1 MKKIPFITT
10 SLFCLMLLSA
20 YAESVL
26 PKACT
31 LLTTKEVT
39 AWLGTGLSPQEKSDK
54 APITKSGSN
63 QVTGTAPSSNCAY
76 VSENVGLNLEVVAFE
91 SAKIAL
97 EQAKAR
103 QEIMKFSMP
112 NVKIVPLDSP
122 SAGAF
127 TVEVMTR
134 FPTTILGFTKKNIG
148 VFITVF
154 QKNKNSLEV
163 AKKAAKLVF
172 NRLP

>member
-1 MKKIPFITT
+1 MKKIQ
-10 SLFCLMLLSA
+10 LLASSFVFLTLA
-20 YAESVL
+20 YAEPVL

-31 LLTTKEVT
+31 LLTVKEVT

-54 APITKSGSN
+54 APITKPGSN
-63 QVTGTAPSSNCAY
+63 QVTGTTPSSNCAY
-76 VSENVGLNLEVVAFE
+76 MSQNIGLNLEVVAFE

-148 VFITVF
+148 VFITVY

-163 AKKAAKLVF
+163 AKAAAKVIF
-172 NRLP
+172 SRLP